1 VKNVASDKE
10 ELKEPLTE
18 QGCLLAFLLFG
29 DSFITPL
36 LYILIYFIQDI
47 NVYNLDSYIIFCQL
61 ALQEVQF
68 REILLGLIGY

>member
-1 VKNVASDKE
+1 MLPVTRRNWKNHSLNKVA
-10 ELKEPLTE
+10 
-18 QGCLLAFLLFG
+18 CWHFLLFG

-36 LYILIYFIQDI
+36 LYILIFFFSQDI